1 MHFHSRPHSLED
13 STLKRRQLMFA
24 LNGIDEEQMCER
36 LAEEEWISE
45 DSLKELASNVEKE
58 ELLLSEMHLVQEALE
73 KITDQGQLWR
83 LL

>member
-1 MHFHSRPHSLED
+1 
-13 STLKRRQLMFA
+13 MFA